1 MPADRDFAAS
11 ASARMRTLGRR
22 TGATGF
28 GQWWAAE
35 LAALV
40 PSATRSAVK
49 RRRMRTVVAFA
60 DDAATVWQPSPRGGD
75 TGMERVA
82 RVPAGDDPAGRAA
95 VEAIVKATG
104 SSSVVIAL
112 PAQQVLRRTL
122 ALPDAVEENLRQTL
136 AYDLD
141 RHTPFR
147 PEDLYFD
154 AVIVGRDAAH
164 GTLQVDLATVRRAV
178 VDKALAAVES
188 WGGRVVAVV
197 PDAPETAAGA
207 RLNLLPDERRTVRRG
222 LRWAFWIPL
231 VLVLATAV
239 VALVLPIWQKREQ
252 AIALGRQVD
261 EARGQAAVSEALRRD
276 LDRLVGTY
284 NFALERKFGYPP
296 AVQVLDEV
304 TKLLP
309 DDTWLTQLEFKAV
322 VRGKE
327 AQRELLLRGESGNAG
342 RLITLFEESK
352 VFTQAAPR
360 SPTTK
365 IQPGP
370 GEIFDL
376 VAQLHPLPRPA
387 PIALGAEGSESAK
400 PDAGGESAKPVEAAP
415 DSRTTPAAPSATPSA
430 PPGASAIAP
439 SAPGSA
445 PPAASAAATS
455 VPTPKPA
462 AASANNTPVPTPKP
476 AAASTNNTPVPTP
489 KPAAASANNTPAPA
503 PKPEAAVKP

>member
-1 MPADRDFAAS
+1 MPADREFPVS
-11 ASARMRTLGRR
+11 TTARLREVGRR

-28 GQWWAAE
+28 ARWWAAE

-60 DDAATVWQPSPRGGD
+60 DDTATVWQPSPRGGD
-75 TGMERVA
+75 TGMERMA
-82 RVPAGDDPAGRAA
+82 RFATGDAAAGRAA
-95 VEAIVKATG
+95 IEAIVKATG
-104 SSSVVIAL
+104 SPSVAIAL

-122 ALPDAVEENLRQTL
+122 ALPAAIEENLRQAL

-147 PEDLYFD
+147 AEDLYFD
-154 AVIVGRDAAH
+154 AAVVGRDPAQ
-164 GTLQVDLATVRRAV
+164 GTLQVDLAAVRRPV

-188 WGGRVVAVV
+188 WGGRVAAVV

-207 RLNLLPDERRTVRRG
+207 RLNLLPDERRPTRRG
-222 LRWAFWIPL
+222 PRWTFWIPL
-231 VLVLATAV
+231 ALVLATAA
-239 VALVLPIWQKREQ
+239 VALALPVWQKREQ

-261 EARGQAAVSEALRRD
+261 GARAQAAVSEALRRD
-276 LDRLVGTY
+276 VDRLVATH
-284 NFALERKFGYPP
+284 NFALERKFAFPS
-296 AVQVLDEV
+296 AAHALDEV

-309 DDTWLTQLEFKAV
+309 DDTWLTQLELKTAA
-322 VRGKE
+322 RGKE
-327 AQRELLLRGESGNAG
+327 TQRELLLRGESGNAG

-376 VAQLHPLPRPA
+376 VAQLRPLPLPAAVTLAAEGADGVRPA
-387 PIALGAEGSESAK
+387 EVPTGTPAPSAGSAPSPASAGTV
-400 PDAGGESAKPVEAAP
+400 P
-415 DSRTTPAAPSATPSA
+415 PAAPAEPSA
-430 PPGASAIAP
+430 PVA
-439 SAPGSA
+439 
-445 PPAASAAATS
+445 AAS
-455 VPTPKPA
+455 PPKPA
-462 AASANNTPVPTPKP
+462 AAAPSSAPTPQ
-476 AAASTNNTPVPTP
+476 
-489 KPAAASANNTPAPA
+489 SAPAPA
-503 PKPEAAVKP
+503 AKPASPPKPEAAAKP

>member
-1 MPADRDFAAS
+1 MPADREFPVS
-11 ASARMRTLGRR
+11 TTARLREVGRR

-28 GQWWAAE
+28 ARWWAAE

-82 RVPAGDDPAGRAA
+82 RFATGDAAAGRAA
-95 VEAIVKATG
+95 IEALVKATG
-104 SSSVVIAL
+104 SPSVAIAL

-122 ALPDAVEENLRQTL
+122 VLPAAIEENLRQAL

-147 PEDLYFD
+147 AEDLYFD
-154 AVIVGRDAAH
+154 AAVVGRDPAQ
-164 GTLQVDLATVRRAV
+164 GTLQVDLATVRRPV

-207 RLNLLPDERRTVRRG
+207 RLNLLPDERRPTRRG
-222 LRWAFWIPL
+222 PRWTFWIPL
-231 VLVLATAV
+231 ALVLATAA
-239 VALVLPIWQKREQ
+239 VALALPIWQKREQ

-261 EARGQAAVSEALRRD
+261 GARAQAAVSEALRRD
-276 LDRLVGTY
+276 VDRLVATH
-284 NFALERKFGYPP
+284 NFALERKFAFPS
-296 AVQVLDEV
+296 AAQALDEV

-309 DDTWLTQLEFKAV
+309 DDTWLTQLELKTAT
-322 VRGKE
+322 RGKE
-327 AQRELLLRGESGNAG
+327 TQRELLLRGESGNAG

-376 VAQLHPLPRPA
+376 VAQLRPLPLPAAVTLAVAGTDGARPA
-387 PIALGAEGSESAK
+387 
-400 PDAGGESAKPVEAAP
+400 EA
-415 DSRTTPAAPSATPSA
+415 SNGTPAPA
-430 PPGASAIAP
+430 
-439 SAPGSA
+439 GSA
-445 PPAASAAATS
+445 PSPASAGTVPPAEPSAASAPAAAAS
-455 VPTPKPA
+455 LPKPA
-462 AASANNTPVPTPKP
+462 AAAPSSAPTPQ
-476 AAASTNNTPVPTP
+476 
-489 KPAAASANNTPAPA
+489 SAPAPA
-503 PKPEAAVKP
+503 AKPVSPPKPEAAVKP